1 MLVRIEA
8 INGGRCSVIVGQV
21 NQIKGMWWW
30 VAISIYLLGAPL
42 AVAEEIRIAVAS
54 NFAEPLRLLS
64 QQFEQQ
70 SGHRMVLVV
79 GSTGKHYAQILHGAP
94 FDAFF
99 AADRRRPELLEQSGA
114 AVTGSRFTYAVGRVV
129 LWSPQDDLVDSAA
142 EVLDR
147 GGFRYLAIANPKLAP
162 YGRAAEEIL
171 RARGQWKRL
180 RRQMVRGE
188 NIGQAYQFVKSGNAP
203 LGFVAY
209 SQLKRP
215 GVPIEGS
222 WWEPPQSLYRPIE
235 QQAVLLSQ
243 KDAARQFFSFMQQE
257 LARKQIESFGYGS
270 AL

>member
-1 MLVRIEA
+1 M
-8 INGGRCSVIVGQV
+8 
-21 NQIKGMWWW
+21 
-30 VAISIYLLGAPL
+30 
-42 AVAEEIRIAVAS
+42 AVAS
-54 NFAEPLRLLS
+54 NFAEPLRVLS

-70 SGHRMVLVV
+70 SGHRVVLVV

-94 FDAFF
+94 LDAFF
-99 AADRRRPELLEQSGA
+99 AADRHRPELLEQSGV
-114 AVTGSRFTYAVGRVV
+114 AVAGSRFTYAVGKVV
-129 LWSPQDDLVDSAA
+129 LWSPQPGLVDSAA
-142 EVLDR
+142 EVLDQ
-147 GGFRYLAIANPKLAP
+147 GAFRHLSIANPKLAP

-188 NIGQAYQFVKSGNAP
+188 NIGQAYQFVKSGNAA

-215 GVPIEGS
+215 GASIEGS

-243 KDAARQFFSFMQQE
+243 KGAARQFFSFMQHGST
-257 LARKQIESFGYGS
+257 RKQIESFGYGGV
-270 AL
+270 L